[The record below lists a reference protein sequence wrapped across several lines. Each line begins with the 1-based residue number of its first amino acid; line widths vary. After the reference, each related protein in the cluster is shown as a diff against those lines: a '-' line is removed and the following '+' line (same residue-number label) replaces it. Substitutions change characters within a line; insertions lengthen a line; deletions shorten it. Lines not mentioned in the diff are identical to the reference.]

1 MKIEDFDYYLPK
13 ELIAQYPVEPRDS
26 SRMMVIDR
34 KTGMIFHRIFREI
47 VDILDDSYVIVLNN
61 TRVIP
66 ARIYGKIEDKVV
78 EILLVREVEEDTWE
92 CFTKPAKRFKKGVE
106 ITISKELSAIVEDTL
121 GEGRRIVRFKPKGLI
136 KREIERIGNIPL
148 PPYIKRSPLEMDR
161 ERYQT
166 VFAKVPGSIAA
177 PTAGLHF
184 TERVLEGLKN
194 KGVEILEV
202 TLHVGPGTFKPLRE
216 GEVETQRIEEEYFEL
231 PDVTAERIKLA
242 KDSGKKIL
250 AIGTTVVRTLESAFD
265 EKGNVIR
272 KAGFTDLFIYPGYR
286 FKIVDCL
293 LTNFHLPKSSL
304 LLLVCA
310 FMGRE
315 LTFRAYD
322 IAVRERYRFYSYGD
336 CMLIL

>member
-1 MKIEDFDYYLPK
+1 MRVEDFDFYLPK
-13 ELIAQYPVEPRDS
+13 ELIAQYPLESRDS

-34 KTGMIFHRIFREI
+34 KTGTISHRIFMEI

-66 ARIYGKIEDKVV
+66 ARIYGKIEDRDV
-78 EILLVREVEEDTWE
+78 EILLIREVKEDTWE
-92 CFTKPAKRFKKGVE
+92 CFTKPAKRFKKGVK
-106 ITISKELSAIVEDTL
+106 ITFSNELSAIVEDTL
-121 GEGRRIVRFKPKGLI
+121 GEGRRLIKFQPEGLI
-136 KREIERIGNIPL
+136 KREIERIGKIPL
-148 PPYIKRSPLEMDR
+148 PPYIKRTPLDMDR

-166 VFAKVPGSIAA
+166 VFAKIPGSVAA

-184 TERVLEGLKN
+184 TERVLKGLKN
-194 KGVEILEV
+194 KGIEILEV

-216 GEVETQRIEEEYFEL
+216 GEVETQKIEEEYFEV

-250 AIGTTVVRTLESAFD
+250 AVGTTVVRTLESAFD
-265 EKGNVIR
+265 EKGNIIK
-272 KAGFTDLFIYPGYR
+272 KAGFTDLFIYPGYK

-310 FMGRE
+310 FMGKE
-315 LTFRAYD
+315 LTFKAYD
-322 IAVRERYRFYSYGD
+322 IAVKERYRFYSYGD